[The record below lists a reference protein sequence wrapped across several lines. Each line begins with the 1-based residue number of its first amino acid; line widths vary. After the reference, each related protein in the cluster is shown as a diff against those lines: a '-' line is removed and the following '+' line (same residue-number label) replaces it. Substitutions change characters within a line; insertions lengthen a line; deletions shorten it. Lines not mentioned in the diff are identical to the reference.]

1 MTLINTIRRVKLMSN
16 NTIKIQQIKQG
27 LLFNS
32 RFLQKTIMYLC
43 STKAEISPHYIMSIQ
58 KFLFISVCEWMEQNY
73 SKGGT
78 WGVYLFEYI
87 LGIRVDDGKLRISSE
102 KFFFST
108 ILKKIAFASVRICM
122 TIGQI
127 MCGQVVRCA

>member
-1 MTLINTIRRVKLMSN
+1 MFVNGWSRIIVKEVGGF
-16 NTIKIQQIKQG
+16 T
-27 LLFNS
+27 
-32 RFLQKTIMYLC
+32 YL
-43 STKAEISPHYIMSIQ
+43 S
-58 KFLFISVCEWMEQNY
+58 
-73 SKGGT
+73 
-78 WGVYLFEYI
+78 I

-102 KFFFST
+102 GFFFST